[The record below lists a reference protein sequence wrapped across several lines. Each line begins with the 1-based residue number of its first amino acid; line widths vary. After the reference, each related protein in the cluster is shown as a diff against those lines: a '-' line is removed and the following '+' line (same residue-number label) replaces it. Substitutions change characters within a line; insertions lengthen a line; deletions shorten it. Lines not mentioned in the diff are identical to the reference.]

1 MTVIDFAGSI
11 GDGGDEGGEGTS
23 IVDELAGACSVGSF
37 LGVEAALVPDSS
49 APSMAI
55 VAFFFFFFLLDFG
68 FGFRHDFNPHLV
80 SRVMGKGIL
89 SGS

>member
-1 MTVIDFAGSI
+1 MTVTDFAGSI
-11 GDGGDEGGEGTS
+11 GDGGDEGGAGIS

-49 APSMAI
+49 APSMVI
-55 VAFFFFFFLLDFG
+55 VVFFFFLLGF